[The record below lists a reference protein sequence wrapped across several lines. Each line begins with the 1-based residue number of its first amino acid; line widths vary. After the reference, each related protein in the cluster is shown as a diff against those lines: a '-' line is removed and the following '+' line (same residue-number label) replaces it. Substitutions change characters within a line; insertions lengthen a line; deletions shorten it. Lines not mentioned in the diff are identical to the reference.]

1 MLYVDFYSFLMF
13 IIGEIIIKD
22 VNRYIDWMVIE

>member
-1 MLYVDFYSFLMF
+1 MLYVDFYSYLMF
-13 IIGEIIIKD
+13 IIGGIIIKD